1 MKILYAEDEKALSI
15 AVVEILKMEGYE
27 VDPVYDGEEATNH
40 LNNGHYDAAILDIM
54 MPKRNGIEVL
64 SLMRSHEDY
73 TPVMLLTAKS
83 TTSDRIDGLNVGAD
97 DYLAKPFDM
106 GELLARLDSMIRRAT
121 RYKVVHLS
129 TANITLKLDQSE
141 LSSGS
146 GSLRLSAKEAE
157 LLTLFM
163 KNEGTT
169 FTVRQLIDNV
179 WPGEGDEATV
189 SLYISYLKNKLG
201 QLHSKV
207 NIVQEA
213 NGYTLMEEE

>member
-73 TPVMLLTAKS
+73 TPVMLLTAK
-83 TTSDRIDGLNVGAD
+83 TTTADRIDGLNVGAD

-129 TANITLKLDQSE
+129 VTNISLNLDQSE
-141 LSSGS
+141 LSSDS

-157 LLTLFM
+157 LLTLLM
-163 KNEGTT
+163 KNEGTA
-169 FTVRQLIDNV
+169 FTVKQLVDNI

-213 NGYTLMEEE
+213 NGYTLKEE